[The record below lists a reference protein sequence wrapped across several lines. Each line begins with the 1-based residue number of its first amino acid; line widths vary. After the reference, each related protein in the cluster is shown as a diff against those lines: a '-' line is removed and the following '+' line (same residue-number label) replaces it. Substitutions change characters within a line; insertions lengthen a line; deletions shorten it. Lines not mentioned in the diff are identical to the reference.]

1 MLQHVCAYIT
11 WGCVDVLLYS
21 TGLEDFVLG
30 SNGAIVLMALG
41 ATQCINVTVVNDDVR
56 EPDEMVVL
64 KAEPQNPRDEVIGI
78 GEFTIVIMD
87 DGDGEYIE

>member
-1 MLQHVCAYIT
+1 MT

-21 TGLEDFVLG
+21 TGLEDFGLS
-30 SNGAIVLMALG
+30 SNGVIVLTAIG
-41 ATQCINVTVVNDDVR
+41 VAQCINVTVVNDDVR

-64 KAEPQNPRDEVIGI
+64 KAEPQNPQDEVIGI

-87 DGDGEYIE
+87 DGDGEYIK